1 MVRNKTGGSKHKK
14 QARKNDNQST
24 HTIITRLRNVK
35 ESCEMYAIVS
45 RMLGHG
51 NCYVKC
57 NDGVTRLCIIRKKF
71 RQRHKRSNMVQSGS
85 YVLVGLRDW
94 EVQAV
99 HKIEKC
105 DLLEVYDRKQHD
117 DIKVDPDF
125 NAIYMKDIYSNTST
139 YSKNQ
144 DISENSRYVFDRS
157 ASIKVDV
164 DSMPTATTEKS
175 DELDTLYDINID
187 DI

>member
-57 NDGVTRLCIIRKKF
+57 NDGVTRLCVIRKKF
-71 RQRHKRSNMVQSGS
+71 RQRNKRSNMVQNGS
-85 YVLVGLRDW
+85 YVLIGLREW
-94 EVQAV
+94 EVRAI
-99 HKIEKC
+99 HKKEKC
-105 DLLEVYDRKQHD
+105 DLLEVYDRKQYD
-117 DIKVDPDF
+117 DIKADPDF
-125 NAIYMKDIYSNTST
+125 NAIYMKDIYSNTSSGT
-139 YSKNQ
+139 NLQ
-144 DISENSRYVFDRS
+144 DNIEDSGYIFDQNTNT
-157 ASIKVDV
+157 KVNV
-164 DSMPTATTEKS
+164 DSISNTTKNTS

>member
-14 QARKNDNQST
+14 QARKNGNQST

-35 ESCEMYAIVS
+35 EPCEMYAIVS
-45 RMLGHG
+45 HMLGHG
-51 NCYVKC
+51 NCHVKC
-57 NDGVTRLCIIRKKF
+57 NDGVTRLCVIRKKF
-71 RQRHKRSNMVQSGS
+71 RQRNKRSNMVQSGS

-117 DIKVDPDF
+117 DIKADPDF
-125 NAIYMKDIYSNTST
+125 NAIYMKDIYSSTGT
-139 YSKNQ
+139 YSKSQ
-144 DISENSRYVFDRS
+144 DISEDSRYVFDRS
-157 ASIKVDV
+157 PSTKVNVNSI
-164 DSMPTATTEKS
+164 STTTTEKN